1 MIRVYEGVKFVMSIE
16 IKLNKKQTNKRKRS
30 YLKDVSVFLL
40 FTNTS
45 GIVTYF
51 CQYPYLKSK
60 VEKLMPY
67 KQWMP
72 LFRCSE

>member
-16 IKLNKKQTNKRKRS
+16 IKLKKKQTNKRKRS
-30 YLKDVSVFLL
+30 YLKNFSVFLL
-40 FTNTS
+40 FTNTN

-51 CQYPYLKSK
+51 YQYPDLKSK

-67 KQWMP
+67 KQWTP
-72 LFRCSE
+72 